1 SLLYGPKIDVVRSHS
16 FQYQGDLKDD
26 PVLSTLGC
34 LLSILPFG
42 CVMLEEALRSSN
54 NDPIHDKDA
63 SWFVY
68 NLPWQILEVV
78 LAGWERNK
86 CVAQSLKKSLVAAI
100 GLKTELALLQAN
112 PLPLQTAGDYNFPS
126 RLTTVQQHLVNSS
139 ALATLAAGATPNVD
153 SEGNQ
158 DVQVI

>member
-1 SLLYGPKIDVVRSHS
+1 
-16 FQYQGDLKDD
+16 
-26 PVLSTLGC
+26 
-34 LLSILPFG
+34 
-42 CVMLEEALRSSN
+42 
-54 NDPIHDKDA
+54 DA

-78 LAGWERNK
+78 LSGWERNK
-86 CVAQSLKKSLVAAI
+86 CVAQYLKKSLVSAI
-100 GLKTELALLQAN
+100 GLETELALLQAN
-112 PLPLQTAGDYNFPS
+112 PLLLQTAGDYNFTS

-158 DVQVI
+158 DVQVIDDNFARFAYDISLISQWPKDKPDAAEKGYGIFIDAEGSGFDKRDGSLWL